1 MAAEADDSND
11 EMDDDGMDD
20 PLVLRGLLQCL
31 GIGLFHTIR
40 YVMDVLFTPHVVQA
54 VPHQVEAIMHRLW
67 TAVSAWYAPLMWLL
81 LLHLWGSLS
90 CGIFAISA
98 RWALWCCI
106 VRAML
111 TTLMDDTMVV
121 GRLRKR
127 HVWVPLV
134 WWVTFTRV
142 SSGREEPRRTWQCGH
157 RHHLCCIMPWVIRL
171 GILSASWPTLLTV
184 PGARHQDQSFD
195 PPHMPLTFEPE
206 RQQRFNPPPRHFD
219 EQACTSFSGF
229 PVTCEELQ
237 RVRQFNSEVMP
248 RMRNDGYR
256 GIRKAMNERGFHGH
270 IWHVGHACPD
280 PSKKSLRDE
289 EDFGWNLFAQHAV
302 DNANLGHCLVSC
314 NEAEH
319 VGARHIRCTH
329 TNSCVQTCTK
339 SE

>member
-81 LLHLWGSLS
+81 LLHLWGSLN

-127 HVWVPLV
+127 QPSLGPS
-134 WWVTFTRV
+134 R
-142 SSGREEPRRTWQCGH
+142 SRSPARGRGH
-157 RHHLCCIMPWVIRL
+157 SP
-171 GILSASWPTLLTV
+171 
-184 PGARHQDQSFD
+184 QKQ
-195 PPHMPLTFEPE
+195 
-206 RQQRFNPPPRHFD
+206 
-219 EQACTSFSGF
+219 
-229 PVTCEELQ
+229 PVL
-237 RVRQFNSEVMP
+237 P
-248 RMRNDGYR
+248 IRNDKVCHRRFG
-256 GIRKAMNERGFHGH
+256 N
-270 IWHVGHACPD
+270 HAAGD
-280 PSKKSLRDE
+280 
-289 EDFGWNLFAQHAV
+289 HADV
-302 DNANLGHCLVSC
+302 RLH
-314 NEAEH
+314 
-319 VGARHIRCTH
+319 
-329 TNSCVQTCTK
+329 
-339 SE
+339 